1 MVQSSRIINDVIS
14 IILTKFRYEKS
25 SKQFD
30 IWSIGCIFFELLQ
43 NHPRVPIFQGK
54 NYLHQLDLILDL
66 LGTPKDEEIKACKSG
81 LEYIKG
87 LTWRS
92 KKLLKDHE
100 LIPNGT
106 DELAIDLLSKMLVFD
121 PDKRITASDALKHP
135 YFEEFH
141 NDDDEPTCNH
151 YLELD
156 ESLNDKETFKKMIYS
171 EIAEWNK
178 RVNHTKGDAVLV
190 DEKIHYIN

>member
-1 MVQSSRIINDVIS
+1 MI
-14 IILTKFRYEKS
+14 TPRYEKA

-43 NHPRVPIFQGK
+43 NHPRTPIFQGK

-66 LGTPKDEEIKACKSG
+66 LGTPKDDEIKACKSG
-81 LEYIKG
+81 YEYIKG

-92 KKLLKDHE
+92 KKSLKDHE
-100 LIPNGT
+100 LMPVET
-106 DELAIDLLSKMLVFD
+106 DEYAIDLLSKMLVFD
-121 PDKRITASDALKHP
+121 PDKRITAAEALKHP

-141 NDDDEPTCNH
+141 NDDDEPSCNH

-171 EIAEWNK
+171 EIQEWTK
-178 RVNHTKGDAVLV
+178 RVNHQKGDAELV
-190 DEKIHYIN
+190 DEEIHYLD